1 MDRDILA
8 DEIHSIKEPHHN
20 CAQSVLL
27 AFADKIDLPK
37 EELFKLASA
46 FGGGMGNGEASCGA
60 LCGAAMAIGYL
71 HSKKDE
77 LSKFAATRVLEAFK
91 QRVGSVVCVE
101 IKGTKSG
108 KPLCSCNDCVK
119 IAAELAQKELGL

>member
-1 MDRDILA
+1 MDRSILA

-27 AFADKIDLPK
+27 AFADKINLPK

-46 FGGGMGNGEASCGA
+46 FGGGMGNGEATCGA
-60 LCGAAMAIGYL
+60 LCGAAMVIGCL
-71 HSKKDE
+71 HSKEGE
-77 LSKFAATRVLEAFK
+77 LSKFAAARVLEAFK
-91 QRVGSVVCVE
+91 QRTGSTICGE
-101 IKGTKSG
+101 IRGTNTG